1 MTMEALR
8 DGDPRQVGPY
18 TLLGRLGE
26 GGMGVVYLGRS
37 PDGTQVAVKL
47 IHARLD
53 AHADFRRRFA
63 REVAA
68 AKRVARFCTAPVLDA
83 DVQGDL
89 AYLVTEYVEGPS
101 LGDVVRSSGP
111 LKGSALDGLAASM
124 AMALRAIHGAGVV
137 HRDLKPSNVLLSQ
150 VGPKVIDF
158 GIAQLADAE
167 VSSAIV
173 GTPSYMSPE
182 QVSGATIGPP
192 SDIFSWGCTV
202 AFAAGGV
209 PPFGSGSVP
218 TVLLR
223 IVNETPDLRGLTGTL
238 RDLVVASLVKNPA
251 KRPTAQDLMDRLSTS
266 AVPGS
271 GASRPGPSTT
281 GHGTPV
287 PGGGSAGAPA
297 YPGEGSGAA
306 GGGPGGAD
314 AGTAG
319 GSGSGAAGV
328 SRSGGGE
335 ELPGA
340 GSGDGRPT
348 APGGT
353 AGPTDPSIRAGEST
367 PIGHNTPVGPAAP
380 GSSRNPG
387 TPGGPESAG
396 GPGGPGGPGS
406 RDGSG
411 GSGSHSGPGR
421 VGGQSGPEGTGGGEP
436 HARGR
441 GVSRLA
447 AAGGQRRLMAAA
459 AAVVVAVAG
468 VSAALMWRDRGASDT
483 RTGYGATPTAGQ
495 NGTTPPGTAGRS
507 GTTGQDATQP
517 ANATGNPLVA
527 QGKVSF
533 YSPPEPGASKQ
544 ATLWEKDRPEDAE
557 LMSRLAAVPQAIRL
571 NQPEVRS
578 KVDDTIRAAEQ
589 AGGVPVFLINYM
601 PGSDCLPV
609 EPKDMAAYQEWIRGV
624 ARQIGQARAVVIL
637 EPSSLVKLP
646 GTEKCDADGSPE
658 QRYRDLRQAVRSLK
672 SSPRTAVYLDGSQ
685 NYWPGTDVMA
695 RRLIGAGIEEADGFF
710 VNTAGYQRTEGS
722 VEYGK
727 ALSACVS
734 VQLETGGEECPQ
746 DAPMDRARMPHFVI
760 DTARNGQGSWRPEKK
775 KYKDVQVWCNP
786 PGRGVGPRPTTET
799 GEELVDAY
807 LWVARAGESSGRC
820 RRGTSGE
827 KDPERG
833 IVSPEAGQWWADL
846 ALERAKNA
854 NPPLE

>member
-53 AHADFRRRFA
+53 ADAGFRRRFA

-101 LGDVVRSSGP
+101 LDDVVRSSGP
-111 LKGSALDGLAASM
+111 LRGSALDGLAASM

-158 GIAQLADAE
+158 GIAQLAGAE
-167 VSSAIV
+167 MSSAIV

-182 QVSGATIGPP
+182 QVSGVTIGPP

-223 IVNETPDLRGLTGTL
+223 IVNEPPDLRGLTGPL
-238 RDLVVASLVKNPA
+238 RDLVVASLAKNPA
-251 KRPTAQDLMDRLSTS
+251 ERPTAQDLMDRLSTS
-266 AVPGS
+266 GS
-271 GASRPGPSTT
+271 GVSTT
-281 GHGTPV
+281 TGPGTPI
-287 PGGGSAGAPA
+287 PGGD
-297 YPGEGSGAA
+297 AA
-306 GGGPGGAD
+306 G
-314 AGTAG
+314 TG
-319 GSGSGAAGV
+319 GS
-328 SRSGGGE
+328 
-335 ELPGA
+335 A
-340 GSGDGRPT
+340 GSGDGRP
-348 APGGT
+348 AVADDT
-353 AGPTDPSIRAGEST
+353 AGPAQG
-367 PIGHNTPVGPAAP
+367 P
-380 GSSRNPG
+380 GSSV
-387 TPGGPESAG
+387 GPE
-396 GPGGPGGPGS
+396 GS
-406 RDGSG
+406 RDGFG
-411 GSGSHSGPGR
+411 GPAGSGEDGHNGLGDRNGPEAANGGGPGDVPR
-421 VGGQSGPEGTGGGEP
+421 
-436 HARGR
+436 RGL
-441 GVSRLA
+441 SRLG
-447 AAGGQRRLMAAA
+447 AAGGRRKLMAAA
-459 AAVVVAVAG
+459 AAVAVAVAG
-468 VSAALMWRDRGASDT
+468 VSAALVWRDEGTSGSTTA
-483 RTGYGATPTAGQ
+483 YEATATAGQ
-495 NGTTPPGTAGRS
+495 NGTT
-507 GTTGQDATQP
+507 GQDATRP
-517 ANATGNPLVA
+517 AGAARNPLMA
-527 QGKVSF
+527 QGKVPF
-533 YSPPEPGASKQ
+533 YSPPEPGASRQ
-544 ATLWEKDRPEDAE
+544 AALWQKDRPEDAE
-557 LMSRLAAVPQAIRL
+557 LMSRLAAVPHAIRL

-578 KVDDTIRAAEQ
+578 KVDDTIRAAEKE
-589 AGGVPVFLINYM
+589 GGVPVFLINYM
-601 PGSDCLPV
+601 PGSDCLPI
-609 EPKDMAAYQEWIRGV
+609 EPEEMAAYQEWIKGI
-624 ARQIGQARAVVIL
+624 ARQIGRAGAVVIL

-646 GTEKCDADGSPE
+646 GTEKCDAGGSPE
-658 QRYRDLRQAVRSLK
+658 QRYRDLRQAVRSLR
-672 SSPRTAVYLDGSQ
+672 SGPRTAVYLDGSQ
-685 NYWPGTDVMA
+685 NYWPGTDIMA

-734 VQLETGGEECPQ
+734 VQLATGRDECPQ
-746 DAPMDRARMPHFVI
+746 DAPLDRSRMPHFVI
-760 DTARNGQGSWRPEKK
+760 DTARNGQGSWRPKEKK
-775 KYKDVQVWCNP
+775 YEDPQVWCNP

-807 LWVARAGESSGRC
+807 LWIARPGESGGRC
-820 RRGTSGE
+820 RRGTGGE
-827 KDPERG
+827 EDPERG
-833 IVSPEAGQWWADL
+833 VVSPEGGQWWGDL

-854 NPPLE
+854 NPPLR

>member
-26 GGMGVVYLGRS
+26 GGMGVVYLSRS
-37 PDGTQVAVKL
+37 PGGTQVAVKL

-53 AHADFRRRFA
+53 AHAGFRRRFA

-101 LGDVVRSSGP
+101 LDDVVRSSGP

-167 VSSAIV
+167 MSSAIV

-182 QVSGATIGPP
+182 QVSGVTIGPP

-223 IVNETPDLRGLTGTL
+223 IVNEPPDLRGLTGSL

-251 KRPTAQDLMDRLSTS
+251 ERPTAQDLMDGLSTS

-271 GASRPGPSTT
+271 GASGSGPSTT
-281 GHGTPV
+281 SGPGTPV
-287 PGGGSAGAPA
+287 PGGDVAGTG
-297 YPGEGSGAA
+297 GEG
-306 GGGPGGAD
+306 
-314 AGTAG
+314 GT
-319 GSGSGAAGV
+319 
-328 SRSGGGE
+328 
-335 ELPGA
+335 GA

-348 APGGT
+348 APDDT
-353 AGPTDPSIRAGEST
+353 AGPTK
-367 PIGHNTPVGPAAP
+367 
-380 GSSRNPG
+380 
-387 TPGGPESAG
+387 GPEGRDSVGGSAGPGEDGHDGPGDRRGPEGAGSG
-396 GPGGPGGPGS
+396 GPGKVP
-406 RDGSG
+406 R
-411 GSGSHSGPGR
+411 
-421 VGGQSGPEGTGGGEP
+421 
-436 HARGR
+436 R

-447 AAGGQRRLMAAA
+447 AAGGQRKLIAAA
-459 AAVVVAVAG
+459 AAVVVAGAG
-468 VSAALMWRDRGASDT
+468 VSAALMWRDEGTSGSTTA
-483 RTGYGATPTAGQ
+483 YEATA
-495 NGTTPPGTAGRS
+495 TAGRN
-507 GTTGQDATQP
+507 GTTGQDATRP
-517 ANATGNPLVA
+517 AGATRNPLMA
-527 QGKVSF
+527 QGKVPF
-533 YSPPEPGASKQ
+533 YSPPEPNARRQ
-544 ATLWEKDRPEDAE
+544 AALWERDRPEDAE
-557 LMSRLAAVPQAIRL
+557 LMSRLAAVPHAIRL

-578 KVDDTIRAAEQ
+578 EVDDTIRAAGKE
-589 AGGVPVFLINYM
+589 GGVPVFLINSM
-601 PGSDCLPV
+601 PGSDCLPF
-609 EPKDMAAYQEWIRGV
+609 ERKEMAAYQEWIKGI
-624 ARQIGQARAVVIL
+624 ARQIGQAGAVVIL

-646 GTEKCDADGSPE
+646 GTDKCDADGSPE
-658 QRYRDLRQAVRSLK
+658 QRYRDLRQAVSSLK

-685 NYWPGTDVMA
+685 NYWPGTDIMA

-710 VNTAGYQRTEGS
+710 VNSAGYQRTEKS

-727 ALSACVS
+727 ALAACVS
-734 VQLETGGEECPQ
+734 VQLATGRDECPQ
-746 DAPMDRARMPHFVI
+746 DAPLDRSRMPHFVI
-760 DTARNGQGSWRPEKK
+760 DTARNGQGSWRPEEK
-775 KYKDVQVWCNP
+775 KYKDLQVWCNP

-807 LWVARAGESSGRC
+807 LWIARAGESSGRC

-833 IVSPEAGQWWADL
+833 VVSPEGGQWWADL

-854 NPPLE
+854 NPPLK